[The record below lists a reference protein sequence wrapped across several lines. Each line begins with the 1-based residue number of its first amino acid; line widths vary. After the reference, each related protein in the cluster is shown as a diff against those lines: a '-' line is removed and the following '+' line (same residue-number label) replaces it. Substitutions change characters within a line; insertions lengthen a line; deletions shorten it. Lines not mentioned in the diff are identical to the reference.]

1 LDTYQTCI
9 RYLYIP
15 IYSLPFLKC
24 MVSKRCRQPCLK
36 FAGPTPNVDIVLS
49 ICLQSDLPTGQSGK
63 TGIPSQLPVGPAPA
77 TSELSG
83 SSKSHP
89 VQSGLSHKQPGRKQY
104 GKRKQLDSMC
114 IIPFDYTSCLH
125 FPLPFLFDFGPVW
138 IALHLT

>member
-1 LDTYQTCI
+1 MYP
-9 RYLYIP
+9 IP
-15 IYSLPFLKC
+15 IYSLLFLKC

-49 ICLQSDLPTGQSGK
+49 ICLQSDLPTGQGGK
-63 TGIPSQLPVGPAPA
+63 TGIPSQLAVGPAPT

-89 VQSGLSHKQPGRKQY
+89 VQSGLSHKQTGRKPY

-114 IIPFDYTSCLH
+114 IILFVYILYANIFFCLS
-125 FPLPFLFDFGPVW
+125 FLILGLFGLVY
-138 IALHLT
+138 I